1 MRPFLRQLMQAL
13 CVNKGILMDEQ
24 VSILTI
30 LVAIATSVIGS
41 VIVFYYLRFR
51 NNQIRKKIEDIE
63 SEESFLEKLSKGNI
77 KLLRSTFVVILL
89 AMFLGFTAASIV
101 LASNAFGFEGNI
113 EKYSYG
119 LSAWLLFL
127 AAGLCFQQFRSI
139 VRLADLNKTKQKF
152 KEKKEHLKSKL
163 NT

>member
-1 MRPFLRQLMQAL
+1 M
-13 CVNKGILMDEQ
+13 NEQ

-41 VIVFYYLRFR
+41 IIVFYYLRFR
-51 NNQIRKKIEDIE
+51 NNQIRKKIEYIE

-77 KLLRSTFVVILL
+77 KLLRSTFEVILL
-89 AMFLGFTAASIV
+89 AMLLWFIAASIV
-101 LASNAFGFEGNI
+101 LATNAFGFEGVI
-113 EKYSYG
+113 EKYLYG

-152 KEKKEHLKSKL
+152 KEKKEQLKSKL